1 VTALFVALVNVSSNG
16 IITVCIRRRF
26 VGFPIRSPGL
36 LTDNVM
42 SPSPSAIQLSEME
55 TADIQPHVTLEA
67 INRGEFGG
75 VGALELNN
83 ITQLDV
89 PEPQFLV
96 EFRAKLKQHRWI
108 KPETVNLFFITC
120 GSSYS

>member
-1 VTALFVALVNVSSNG
+1 MQFL
-16 IITVCIRRRF
+16 
-26 VGFPIRSPGL
+26 
-36 LTDNVM
+36 
-42 SPSPSAIQLSEME
+42 EME
-55 TADIQPHVTLEA
+55 TADIQPYVTLEA

-83 ITQLDV
+83 ITELGV
-89 PEPQFLV
+89 PEPEFLV
-96 EFRAKLKQHRWI
+96 AFRAKLKQHRWI